1 MPYIDIE
8 ELITKQRNSEIDY
21 EAEMRNSGWGDVKDE
36 LEDVPAERSSG
47 AEREITCRIC
57 GTVFIAKKNTA
68 MFCSG
73 RCQRLRYSGA
83 IHNGKVMKK
92 LEKFSLVYLECNRD
106 IVKATK
112 AMGYKD
118 ISYSRRALTRAK
130 GEGLL

>member
-8 ELITKQRNSEIDY
+8 DLIRKQRKSEIDY
-21 EAEMRNSGWGDVKDE
+21 EVKMRSSGWGDVLDE
-36 LEDVPAERSSG
+36 LEDVPAERSFEG
-47 AEREITCRIC
+47 KETTCRIC

-68 MFCSG
+68 MFCSS
-73 RCQRLRYSGA
+73 RCQHLRYSGA

-92 LEKFSLVYLECNRD
+92 LEKFALVYLECNRD

-112 AMGYKD
+112 AMGYDD
-118 ISYSRRALTRAK
+118 ISDGRRSLTRAK